1 MTTVH
6 PGRSLQQKKPGQSMP
21 RQSMPRKS
29 ASTTAA
35 KAKPRSHQNQPATG
49 KNDRVIQPLVFLKV
63 DQGRWADLERLFEG
77 RGGPHNCWCMVWRAT
92 PEEARHTEGKRR
104 KAALKK
110 RVEGD
115 VPIGILGY
123 FELVLFNMMKY
134 P

>member
-1 MTTVH
+1 MTAVYS
-6 PGRSLQQKKPGQSMP
+6 GQSLEQKRPGQSMP
-21 RQSMPRKS
+21 RQSKPRKS
-29 ASTTAA
+29 ASTRAA
-35 KAKPRSHQNQPATG
+35 KAKPGSRQNYPATE
-49 KNDRVIQPLVFLKV
+49 KNDRVIQPLVFYKV
-63 DQGRWADLERLFEG
+63 DQDRWADLERLFEG

-123 FELVLFNMMKY
+123 LDDRPVAW
-134 P
+134 